1 MKPRHA
7 YRLTARVRANAELCG
22 MPVTEWLA
30 LTRDE
35 RKRRLN
41 AAEKGVRRG

>member
-7 YRLTARVRANAELCG
+7 YRLTAKVRANAELCG
-22 MPVTEWLA
+22 RAAAEWLA

-35 RKRRLN
+35 RKRRLS
-41 AAEKGVRRG
+41 AAKKGARRG